1 VLIRTWNVFHGNT
14 SPPER
19 RAFPADAVRLAVKD
33 DPDVVCLQ
41 ELPAWSLPRLTEW
54 SGYDAV
60 SVLAQPPTLGPL
72 PSTAVLGRALTSLHP
87 GHLRSA
93 FAGQGNAILVSP
105 RLAGSRPARLQA
117 QSAQL
122 PARADEWLGLGPL
135 AQLAWAKERRV
146 CQAVRLWDGSRTILV
161 ANLHATSYPPEQR
174 LPDAELLRAFRY
186 VERLAQPGEP
196 VAVAGDFNVSFAR
209 SRTLLDLTR
218 RWVGILANRPR
229 HRPHP
234 RPRLEIVSGPT
245 TWPLERREF
254 GGAVLSDHAPV
265 DLEVE

>member
-14 SPPER
+14 SPPKR
-19 RAFPADAVRLAVKD
+19 RAFPADAVRLAVED

-72 PSTAVLGRALTSLHP
+72 PSTAVVGRALTSLHP

-105 RLAGSRPARLQA
+105 RLAVRDRHVCRLNPRSFRRA
-117 QSAQL
+117 QT
-122 PARADEWLGLGPL
+122 EWLGLGPL

-186 VERLAQPGEP
+186 VEGLAQPGEP

-218 RWVGILANRPR
+218 DGWESSRIGPGIDHILVRD
-229 HRPHP
+229 
-234 RPRLEIVSGPT
+234 LEIVSGPT

>member
-14 SPPER
+14 SPPQL

-41 ELPAWSLPRLTEW
+41 EVPAWSLQRLAAW
-54 SGYDAV
+54 SGYDV
-60 SVLAQPPTLGPL
+60 VPVLAQPPTLGPF
-72 PSTAVLGRALTSLHP
+72 PSTAEIGRAVTSLHP

-93 FAGQGNAILVSP
+93 FSGQGNAILVSP
-105 RLAGSRPARLQA
+105 RLVVRDRHVCTLNPRSFRRA
-117 QSAQL
+117 QTK
-122 PARADEWLGLGPL
+122 WLALGPL

-146 CQAVRLWDGSRTILV
+146 CQAVRLWDGSRSIVV

-174 LPDAELLRAFRY
+174 LPDAELARAFRY
-186 VERLAQPGEP
+186 VDGLAEPGEA
-196 VAVAGDFNVSFAR
+196 VAVAGDFNISFAR
-209 SRTLLDLTR
+209 SRTLLDLTHDGWGSSR
-218 RWVGILANRPR
+218 IGPGIDHILVRNVDVVA
-229 HRPHP
+229 
-234 RPRLEIVSGPT
+234 GPT
-245 TWPLERREF
+245 KWPLERREL